1 MFIARSCV
9 QLQELLE
16 ELLDEDE
23 SGKGRGGPVI
33 RAEVAIRLKGRKNEA
48 LDGDGEENN
57 TVRWKETFIY
67 ERE

>member
-48 LDGDGEENN
+48 LDGDGEVNN
-57 TVRWKETFIY
+57 TVRGKETFIY